1 MGRKMIDRTG
11 EENYNNFG
19 SKMIIIEYRTNK
31 DIDVYFEEYNWIARS
46 IAYSQFKKGTI
57 SCPYE
62 RRTYGVGYIGE
73 GKYEA
78 YDKNG
83 KTTECY
89 NTWKN
94 MLKRCYDPKYHERR
108 PTYKGC
114 KVYDELLNFQ
124 NFAKWYYEN
133 YYEIE
138 GQQMCLDKDILIKG
152 NKIYSPDT
160 CVFVP
165 EKINLLFIKSD
176 KIRGEYPIGVCYSKR
191 DKKIIAQCR
200 VYDYKENKKKRIFLG
215 HYNTP
220 EEAFYAYKEFKES
233 YVKEVADY
241 YKDKIPKKLY
251 NAMYKYEVEI
261 ND

>member
-11 EENYNNFG
+11 EINYNNFG

-31 DIDVYFEEYNWIARS
+31 DIDVYFEEYNWIAKS
-46 IAYSQFKKGTI
+46 VDYGQFKKGNVK
-57 SCPYE
+57 CPYE
-62 RRTYGVGYIGE
+62 RRVYSVGYIGE
-73 GKYEA
+73 GKYKV

-83 KTTECY
+83 KPTKCYTT
-89 NTWKN
+89 WRN

-124 NFAKWYYEN
+124 NFAKWYEDN
-133 YYEIE
+133 YYEIPGE
-138 GQQMCLDKDILIKG
+138 KMHLDKDILVKD
-152 NKIYSPDT
+152 NKIYSPET
-160 CVFVP
+160 SIFVP

-176 KIRGEYPIGVCYSKR
+176 KIRGKYPIGVHYSKR
-191 DKKIIAQCR
+191 DKKNIAQCR
-200 VYDYKENKKKRIFLG
+200 VYDYKENKKKRINLG
-215 HYNTP
+215 SYNTP

-251 NAMYKYEVEI
+251 DAMYEYEVEI